1 MKTRRER
8 NPAEKRARAEVARCV
23 ILGTVRVN
31 RDRYQRIVEAAG
43 VGLAEVDGDGVI
55 VFANARL
62 VALAGLADEPLIGT
76 PLRALIH
83 EADRAAF
90 DAATTSVDVRIGRD
104 EHWVALER
112 TGEVVAFTDIAER
125 KRAERS
131 ARDVADLFEAFM
143 DTSPVIAW
151 MKDASGAYAWVN
163 HGLAATYGRR
173 RDEVIGKTVPELVG
187 SRNVGSTDEADA
199 RVLESGV
206 PDVQI
211 VETGKGYT
219 PRRVWQIVRF
229 LFWDANGARNIA
241 GIGVDITAQRDA
253 EAAIASIQDQLR
265 QAQKMEAVGRLA
277 GGIAHDFNNILTV
290 ILSYASVLVRSHGL
304 SPGARADVDQIVEA
318 AKRAAQLTRQLLS
331 FSRHQVLQP
340 HVLDLDAVIADMRKL
355 LARLLGEDVEL
366 RCEPSRATG
375 RIYAD
380 AGGIGQVLM
389 NLAVNARDAMPHGG
403 TLTIATDDVVLDEA
417 KARPIGIAAGAYVR
431 LTVRDTGIGMDAATK
446 ARLFEPFFTTKG
458 VGVGTG
464 LGLAT
469 ALSIVQQSGGAITV
483 DSEPGAG
490 ATFAIYLPRTDRT
503 AAERVTQRPPRATR
517 GTETVLL
524 VEDDAS
530 VRELAT
536 RVLAS
541 DGYRVLEAASADEAL
556 AIAHETKADAID
568 LVLSDVVMPGMS
580 GIEMWQRLRE
590 LRRDMRVLWISG
602 YTDDNVERRGLDSS
616 GPGFLRKPFTPEML
630 AARVRDALDA

>member
-1 MKTRRER
+1 M
-8 NPAEKRARAEVARCV
+8 
-23 ILGTVRVN
+23 N
-31 RDRYQRIVEAAG
+31 RDRYQRLVEAAG
-43 VGLAEVDGDGVI
+43 VGLAEVDTSGVI

-62 VALAGLADEPLIGT
+62 VAMAGLPHEQLIGT
-76 PLRALIH
+76 RLFDLVH

-90 DAATTSVDVRIGRD
+90 DAASGCVDVRIGQAAR
-104 EHWVALER
+104 WVALER
-112 TGEVVAFTDIAER
+112 TGEVVAFTDISER

-163 HGLAATYGRR
+163 HALAATYGRT
-173 RDEVIGKTVPELVG
+173 RDQIIGKTVPEIVG
-187 SRNVGSTDEADA
+187 SMNVGTTDEADA

-211 VETGKGYT
+211 VETGEGYA

-253 EAAIASIQDQLR
+253 EAAIASIQAQLR

-290 ILSYASVLVRSHGL
+290 ILSYASVLVRGHGL
-304 SPGARADVDQIVEA
+304 SPSAHADVGQIVEA
-318 AKRAAQLTRQLLS
+318 AKRATQLTRQLLS

-340 HVLDLDAVIADMRKL
+340 EVLDLDAVIADMRKL
-355 LARLLGEDVEL
+355 LSRLLGEDIEL
-366 RCEPSRATG
+366 RCEPSRAAG
-375 RIYAD
+375 RVYAD
-380 AGGIGQVLM
+380 TGAIGQVVM
-389 NLAVNARDAMPHGG
+389 NLAVNARDAMPRGG
-403 TLTIATDDVVLDEA
+403 TLTIATDDVTLDDSL
-417 KARPIGIAAGAYVR
+417 ARRLGISAGEYVR
-431 LTVRDTGIGMDAATK
+431 LTVRDTGIGMDAETK

-464 LGLAT
+464 LGLVT
-469 ALSIVQQSGGAITV
+469 ALNIVQQSGGAIDV
-483 DSEPGAG
+483 DSAPGAG
-490 ATFAIYLPRTDRT
+490 ATFAIYLPRTDLSP
-503 AAERVTQRPPRATR
+503 AASAPPRPPRASR

-524 VEDDAS
+524 VEDDTS

-541 DGYRVLEAASADEAL
+541 DGYRVIEAASADEAL
-556 AIAHETKADAID
+556 AIVHETKDDAID

-580 GIEMWQRLRE
+580 GIEMWQKLRE
-590 LRRDMRVLWISG
+590 LRRDMRVLWMSG

-616 GPGFLRKPFTPEML
+616 GPRFLRKPFTAETL
-630 AARVRDALDA
+630 AARVRDALDN